1 MGKPRAAFSLC
12 IWLHDFVL
20 ACSLRRERLFS
31 VLPEQSE
38 FMPQR
43 EESPGD
49 RTTIFRRD
57 DTLPAETQEEFG
69 HYLVVLS
76 GAGLGRRFRLEGE
89 PVTIGR
95 DAACGFVLASPDV
108 SRRHCRLQ
116 LVADEVFATDLG
128 STNGTYIDGKR
139 ITDTMP
145 LPDGST
151 LEIGQQ
157 VLKHERR
164 STREVQAAQEID
176 RDLEKARN
184 YVLALLPVP
193 INSGPIQ
200 AEWFIVPSAKV
211 GGDAF
216 GYAALD
222 SDHFVSYLIDVSGHG
237 VGAAMLSVSILNVLR
252 QRALPGTDF
261 RRPAEVLARL
271 NAMFQ
276 MENHNGMF
284 FTIWYGV
291 FRLSDRTLAYA
302 SGGHHPAYLVSSD
315 RTEVLPLKTRGP
327 LVGVADDYEFEE
339 ATMRVPDDS
348 ALHIFSDGVFE
359 IADREGRQ
367 LGLGDFLP
375 LLGRPAI
382 EGRSEPQRL
391 YQTVRA
397 YARPGPLDDDFSYLV
412 VKLS

>member
-1 MGKPRAAFSLC
+1 MA
-12 IWLHDFVL
+12 
-20 ACSLRRERLFS
+20 
-31 VLPEQSE
+31 
-38 FMPQR
+38 QR
-43 EESPGD
+43 DESPAD

-57 DTLPAETQEEFG
+57 DTLPAEAQEEVG

-76 GAGLGRRFRLEGE
+76 GTGLGRRFRLEAE

-95 DAACGFVLASPDV
+95 DPACGFVLASPDV

-116 LVADEVFATDLG
+116 LVADEVFATDLN

-139 ITDTMP
+139 ISDPTP

-164 STREVQAAQEID
+164 STREVLAAQEID

-184 YVLALLPVP
+184 YVLALLPAP
-193 INSGPIQ
+193 ITVGPIQ

-216 GYAALD
+216 GYGALD
-222 SDHFVSYLIDVSGHG
+222 EDHFASYLIDVSGHG

-252 QRALPGTDF
+252 QRALPSTDF
-261 RRPAEVLARL
+261 SRPAEVLGRL

-276 MENHNGMF
+276 MENHDGMF

-291 FRLSDRTLAYA
+291 FRLSDRTLRFA

-315 RTEVLPLKTRGP
+315 RRKILPLKTAGP
-327 LVGVADDYEFEE
+327 LIGVAEDYRFEE
-339 ATMRVPDDS
+339 ASIGVPAGS

-359 IADREGRQ
+359 IADRSGRQ
-367 LGLGDFLP
+367 LGLTEFLP
-375 LLGRPAI
+375 LLEQPAI

-397 YARPGPLDDDFSYLV
+397 YARSGPLDDDFSYLV
-412 VKLS
+412 VKLN